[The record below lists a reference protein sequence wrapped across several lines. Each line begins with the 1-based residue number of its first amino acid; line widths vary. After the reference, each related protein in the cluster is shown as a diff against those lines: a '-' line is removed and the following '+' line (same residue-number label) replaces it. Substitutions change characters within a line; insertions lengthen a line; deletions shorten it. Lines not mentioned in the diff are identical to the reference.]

1 MKARRFLTATLA
13 TALVATVACNKH
25 QPTDTSTSG
34 MTSIMCDESFSNI
47 IDQEIDVFEYQYP
60 NASIIPFY
68 ASEQDAV
75 DSLLA
80 LKTRMIIVPHELT
93 KDKIEYL
100 NSKDRTVKTQKIAV
114 DAIAVIANKD
124 NPVEELSISE
134 LKDIFNG
141 KYKNWNDISPNKSG
155 EIMVV
160 FDNQKSSTVK
170 YMRDSI
176 TRGKD
181 FAKNVFAQQDNK
193 QVFEVVKQRKNAI
206 GIIGVTWLNTNL
218 DGGAANGV
226 DMQSKMAELNRNDT
240 TELQSEA
247 NNHFATDLK
256 VIPIRRDDNPVAYK
270 PFQYYIYTG
279 DYPLFRSIYAISIA
293 PNGSLAQGFYSFLTG
308 VIGQKIILGTGILP
322 ARVPQRNVSLE

>member
-1 MKARRFLTATLA
+1 
-13 TALVATVACNKH
+13 
-25 QPTDTSTSG
+25 
-34 MTSIMCDESFSNI
+34 
-47 IDQEIDVFEYQYP
+47 
-60 NASIIPFY
+60 
-68 ASEQDAV
+68 
-75 DSLLA
+75 
-80 LKTRMIIVPHELT
+80 
-93 KDKIEYL
+93 
-100 NSKDRTVKTQKIAV
+100 
-114 DAIAVIANKD
+114 
-124 NPVEELSISE
+124 
-134 LKDIFNG
+134 
-141 KYKNWNDISPNKSG
+141 
-155 EIMVV
+155 MVV

-176 TRGKD
+176 TRGED

-293 PNGSLAQGFYSFLTG
+293 PNGSLAHGFYSFLTG